1 MGENSGISWTTHTF
15 SPWVGCTKISPG
27 CKYCYAEV
35 YDRRTGG
42 VPKRQRKDPGVS
54 ESRWG
59 VNGRR
64 VKTAAKNWRL
74 PLKWELEART
84 RIEPTY
90 VFCSSLAD
98 VFEDRPELTP
108 WREELFALIDATPS
122 LTWQLLTKRPENIAR
137 MMPAYAFGP
146 HRPNVWL
153 GTSVEDQQRAEERLP
168 HLVKQSA
175 VVRFVSCE
183 PLLEAVDLLKW
194 LGALDWVIVGGESG
208 EDARPFQLDWA
219 RDIVAQCDETGA
231 VPFVKQMGS
240 LPLARLED
248 LRNPLRFEHWMQQ
261 DPRPGAPAG
270 FARLWFRDD
279 AGGDMNAWPPDIRVR
294 RFPSRRKKQE

>member
-1 MGENSGISWTTHTF
+1 VGENSGISWTTHTF

-64 VKTAAKNWRL
+64 VKTAVRNWRL
-74 PLKWELEART
+74 PLKWNEEARSKPS
-84 RIEPTY
+84 PTY

-108 WREELFALIDATPS
+108 WREELFALIDATPY

-168 HLVKQSA
+168 YLVKQSA

-208 EDARPFQLDWA
+208 EDARPFLFDWA
-219 RDIVAQCDETGA
+219 RDILNQFGRLGEAPRV
-231 VPFVKQMGS
+231 FIKQMGS
-240 LPLARLED
+240 VPCMRREH
-248 LRNPLRFEHWMQQ
+248 LRDATRFEHRMQQ
-261 DPRPGAPAG
+261 DPRPGAPVGYVRAW
-270 FARLWFRDD
+270 FADD
-279 AGGDMNAWPPDIRVR
+279 AGGDMDDWPPDLRVR
-294 RFPSRRKKQE
+294 EFPVTP